1 MDKYQRVLLENG
13 NKEEFFSCTPI
24 KKRPVALDSNLAELN
39 FPSTVLNFLQRAN
52 IISLERLIS
61 YSRDDLQKFRGIT
74 EADIIEIENG
84 LLAIGFSLKNTK
96 SNFDYDKDCYILT
109 QEEDIFSTQYQFTFK
124 ANSNIENCCF
134 FVDGEWHSANKL
146 ESCFFA
152 VLDFNHR
159 IEKIRLTFA
168 DNIVD
173 DYTFSIQYVE
183 ADKDLYYKKQ
193 EENRKANL
201 LAAAQIKH
209 STSSDLINIYFQ
221 PCCDKYEYT
230 EILLYI
236 PQEENFKGWT
246 GDGRKVVEILSW
258 SMIKKC
264 KVPSEDFYKSI
275 NGLAPGT
282 YSYVIKQYDKKDEL
296 LMETEHFEFRI
307 QKPKQPI
314 MGRINRI

>member
-1 MDKYQRVLLENG
+1 MDKYQKVLLESNDKNSFYYCVSVKNG
-13 NKEEFFSCTPI
+13 GGSP
-24 KKRPVALDSNLAELN
+24 
-39 FPSTVLNFLQRAN
+39 N
-52 IISLERLIS
+52 IIL
-61 YSRDDLQKFRGIT
+61 
-74 EADIIEIENG
+74 
-84 LLAIGFSLKNTK
+84 
-96 SNFDYDKDCYILT
+96 DYDKDVITLT
-109 QEEDIFSTQYQFTFK
+109 QDEDIFSTKYTLILR
-124 ANSNIENCCF
+124 ANSNIETCTFLVN
-134 FVDGEWHSANKL
+134 GEWQRASRKGTAFSV
-146 ESCFFA
+146 E
-152 VLDFNHR
+152 LDFENR
-159 IEKIRLTFA
+159 VEKVKLTFA

-173 DYTFSIQYVE
+173 DYTFSVQYVE
-183 ADKDLYYKKQ
+183 ADKDLYYQKQ
-193 EENRKANL
+193 EADRKANL
-201 LAAAQIKH
+201 LSAAQIKH

-246 GDGRKVVEILSW
+246 GDGRKVLEILSW
-258 SMIKKC
+258 SLIKKC
-264 KVPSEDFYKSI
+264 KVPSEDFYKAI

>member
-1 MDKYQRVLLENG
+1 MDKYQKVLLESNDK
-13 NKEEFFSCTPI
+13 NSFYYCVSI
-24 KKRPVALDSNLAELN
+24 KDGVGS
-39 FPSTVLNFLQRAN
+39 PST
-52 IISLERLIS
+52 
-61 YSRDDLQKFRGIT
+61 K
-74 EADIIEIENG
+74 
-84 LLAIGFSLKNTK
+84 
-96 SNFDYDKDCYILT
+96 FDYNTDVFTLT
-109 QEEDIFSTQYQFTFK
+109 QDEDIFSTKYALVIKT
-124 ANSNIENCCF
+124 NSNIETCTI
-134 FVDGEWHSANKL
+134 FVNGEWQSASRKGAA
-146 ESCFFA
+146 FA
-152 VLDFNHR
+152 IGLDFENR
-159 IEKIRLTFA
+159 VEKVKLTFA

-173 DYTFSIQYVE
+173 DYTFSVQYVE
-183 ADKDLYYKKQ
+183 TDKDLYYQKQ
-193 EENRKANL
+193 EAERKANL

-236 PQEENFKGWT
+236 PREENFKGWT

-264 KVPSEDFYKSI
+264 KVSPEDFYKSI